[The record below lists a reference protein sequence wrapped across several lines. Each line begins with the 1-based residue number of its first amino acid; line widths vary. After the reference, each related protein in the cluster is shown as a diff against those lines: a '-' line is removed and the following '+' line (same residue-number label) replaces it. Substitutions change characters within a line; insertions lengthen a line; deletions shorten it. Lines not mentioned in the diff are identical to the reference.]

1 MPADARAP
9 GCGKEGGPC
18 CVASRAN
25 RFEVTCDKGLACV
38 PPAGFYYRSA
48 AQLERL
54 RGANFGKG
62 YADPSVVGACR
73 RDAECNAP
81 QGPCGAD
88 DCPGDPMA
96 CPAGFYCANYADATV
111 GARCLPL
118 PPSAGKEGGP
128 CMPSNYP
135 VRVLRGVCVRA
146 CPSLSRTALPSRR
159 SALLLPL
166 SLLPLDTT

>member
-1 MPADARAP
+1 M
-9 GCGKEGGPC
+9 
-18 CVASRAN
+18 
-25 RFEVTCDKGLACV
+25 
-38 PPAGFYYRSA
+38 PPARLAVPRPPQTCSLHRRSA
-48 AQLERL
+48 I
-54 RGANFGKG
+54 
-62 YADPSVVGACR
+62 
-73 RDAECNAP
+73 DAL
-81 QGPCGAD
+81 
-88 DCPGDPMA
+88 A